1 MKIRKSDFERKA
13 SDKNVQIFGV
23 KVEMQVTRKLKNH
36 AWSKNTVEFTLPQNK
51 IYFNIKI
58 PSLRENNIF

>member
-23 KVEMQVTRKLKNH
+23 KVQMQVTRKLENH